1 MLPKI
6 SLHSLGIVLQ
16 NALGEV
22 ASLLISR
29 FAVPVI
35 CFMIFNRPTKVT

>member
-1 MLPKI
+1 M
-6 SLHSLGIVLQ
+6 
-16 NALGEV
+16 AGEV

-35 CFMIFNRPTKVT
+35 YYMVFSPRGRSLPGQDHPA